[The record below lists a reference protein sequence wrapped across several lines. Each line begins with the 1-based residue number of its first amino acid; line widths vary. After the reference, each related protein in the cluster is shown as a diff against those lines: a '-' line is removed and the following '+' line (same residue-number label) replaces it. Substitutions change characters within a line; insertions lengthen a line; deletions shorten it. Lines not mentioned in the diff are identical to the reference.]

1 MIPNTVQIDLG
12 EYPPLLAPLQIH
24 QVPGSEIFYSLGQP
38 AVPSHANEGNTSN
51 AGFIIT
57 PENVLVF
64 DALGTPSLGL
74 ALLEDIRRRTQA
86 PIRYCMMSH
95 YHADHIYGLQAFKDY
110 ADPVVIAQ
118 DKSAD
123 YLDSNNTED
132 ESAAPRLAQRRVA
145 LAPWVNAKTRI
156 IVPDIYFTQTITIAL
171 GSKRCVVNYVGPAH
185 SQSDSMMMVEPDGV
199 LFAGDVVQNS
209 RIPFIGSATVS
220 TQHWLME
227 LNAIAALK
235 PRFIIPGH
243 GHPSTDVIAALDFT
257 RGYLE
262 FLRKQMG
269 QAVANWS
276 DFDTAYQQVDWSKYR
291 GLPAFDAINKGNAY
305 RVFLEMEANAFH
317 SPSAPPSKS

>member
-1 MIPNTVQIDLG
+1 MSRTAPIDLE

-24 QVPGSEIFYSLGQP
+24 QVPDSQIFYSLGQP

-51 AGFIIT
+51 AGFIVT
-57 PENVLVF
+57 PRDVLVF
-64 DALGTPSLGL
+64 DSLGTPSLGL
-74 ALLEDIRRRTQA
+74 ALLQEIHRRTQA

-118 DKSAD
+118 EKSAD
-123 YLDSNNTED
+123 YLNPDNTED

-156 IVPDIYFTQTITIAL
+156 IVPDIYFSQTITIAL
-171 GSKRCVVNYVGPAH
+171 GSKRCVVRYVGPAH

-220 TQHWLME
+220 TQHWLEE
-227 LNAIAALK
+227 LDVVAALK

-243 GHPSTDVIAALDFT
+243 GHPSSDVAAAIEFT
-257 RGYLE
+257 RSYLV
-262 FLRKQMG
+262 FLRVQMG
-269 QAVANWS
+269 RAVSSWT
-276 DFDTAYQQVDWSKYR
+276 DFDKAYQQVDWSKYKD
-291 GLPAFDAINKGNAY
+291 LPAFDAINKGNAY
-305 RVFLEMEANAFH
+305 RVFLEMEAETFGPAGA
-317 SPSAPPSKS
+317 SPSQR

>member
-1 MIPNTVQIDLG
+1 MPSTAPIDPE

-24 QVPGSEIFYSLGQP
+24 QVPDSQIFYSLGQP
-38 AVPSHANEGNTSN
+38 AVPSHVNEGNTSN
-51 AGFIIT
+51 AGFLVT
-57 PENVLVF
+57 PAGVLVF

-74 ALLEDIRRRTQA
+74 ALLHEIRRRTQA

-118 DKSAD
+118 DKAAD
-123 YLDSNNTED
+123 YLNPNNTED

-156 IVPDIYFTQTITIAL
+156 IVPDIFFTQKITIAL
-171 GSKRCVVNYVGPAH
+171 GSKRCVVRYVGPAH
-185 SQSDSMMMVEPDGV
+185 SQSDSMMLVEPDGV

-220 TQHWLME
+220 TQHWLKE
-227 LNAIAALK
+227 LDVIAALK

-243 GHPSTDVIAALDFT
+243 GQPSTDVAAAIEFT
-257 RGYLE
+257 RRYLI
-262 FLRKQMG
+262 FLRTQMSR
-269 QAVANWS
+269 AVSSWT
-276 DFDTAYQQVDWSKYR
+276 DFNTVYQQVDWSKYR
-291 GLPAFDAINKGNAY
+291 DLPAFDAINKGNAY
-305 RVFLEMEANAFH
+305 RVFLEMEAEMF
-317 SPSAPPSKS
+317 SPAGPSPPPR